1 MKKLWLVVIFV
12 SSLGACAANPGPAG
26 RYDDN
31 DYVTGSNLPRRGG
44 TMPTEAQG
52 VSKDTLD
59 DWQRVRPAPRGPGGG

>member
-1 MKKLWLVVIFV
+1 MKKLGLAVIFV
-12 SSLGACAANPGPAG
+12 CSLAACAPSPGTG

-44 TMPTEAQG
+44 SLPTEAQG

-59 DWQRVRPAPRGPGGG
+59 DWQRVRPGTRGPGGG